1 MENILCPLSG
11 RRDRGGGPS
20 RCYIWKDGRGGGGCT
35 GRGEGG
41 MYLVVETCLAHATNA
56 AVIPRGGR
64 VGIATAWTV
73 LAPALVS
80 RVVSLSVRL
89 KVSSQESRSG
99 VVQTWMRTGGMGS
112 TGIFRQLQ
120 NQHTTLCSCTL
131 NITRQ
136 RKRKEKKLV
145 N

>member
-1 MENILCPLSG
+1 
-11 RRDRGGGPS
+11 
-20 RCYIWKDGRGGGGCT
+20 
-35 GRGEGG
+35 

-99 VVQTWMRTGGMGS
+99 VVQTRMRTG
-112 TGIFRQLQ
+112 
-120 NQHTTLCSCTL
+120 
-131 NITRQ
+131 
-136 RKRKEKKLV
+136 
-145 N
+145 